1 MVSYKF
7 KILGSIA
14 LLFSLYTCTLFKKSI
29 SKPVVVAM
37 PDTTV
42 PVKVSSTAFN
52 SKYVNGLSQE
62 QLASDFLKNFE
73 SEAKITR
80 NVTFQN
86 LETGADFIV
95 KIISL
100 NITESSKVEKISDE
114 KSPYNGQEM
123 VLNTIDCSA
132 EVEITDVKNKTK
144 KLSNC
149 YNSKSRS
156 EKLKNNRDL
165 GDLIMGSNK
174 DHTNYRTKLLQDDIC
189 NELVKDVG
197 RRVWVPIS
205 RRIAKA
211 IK

>member
-1 MVSYKF
+1 MKIF
-7 KILGSIA
+7 KKIVLALICMLG
-14 LLFSLYTCTLFKKSI
+14 LYACTLFKKSI
-29 SKPVVVAM
+29 SKPVIVAM
-37 PDTTV
+37 PDISV
-42 PVKVSSTAFN
+42 PVKINSTAFN

-62 QLASDFLKNFE
+62 QIASDFLKNFE

-80 NVTFQN
+80 NVTFKN
-86 LETGADFIV
+86 EEAGADFIV

-100 NITESSKVEKISDE
+100 AITESSKVEKISDE

-123 VLNTIDCSA
+123 VLNSVDCTA
-132 EVEITDVKNKTK
+132 EVEITDVKKGNK

-174 DHTNYRTKLLQDDIC
+174 DHTNYRTKLLADDIC
-189 NELVKDVG
+189 NELAKDVG

-205 RRIAKA
+205 RRIARA

>member
-1 MVSYKF
+1 MKKYIYVPVLF
-7 KILGSIA
+7 LCIA
-14 LLFSLYTCTLFKKSI
+14 GCTLFKKNI
-29 SKPVVVAM
+29 SKPVIIAM

-42 PVKVSSTAFN
+42 PVKINSTAFN
-52 SKYVNGLSQE
+52 SKYINGLSQE

-80 NVTFQN
+80 NVTFKN
-86 LETGADFIV
+86 EEAGADFSV
-95 KIISL
+95 KVISL

-123 VLNTIDCSA
+123 VLNTIDCIA

-174 DHTNYRTKLLQDDIC
+174 DHTNYRTKLLADDIC
-189 NELVKDVG
+189 NELAKDVG
-197 RRVWVPIS
+197 RRVWVSIS
-205 RRIAKA
+205 RRIARA

>member
-1 MVSYKF
+1 MKTF
-7 KILGSIA
+7 KRIVLIFIC
-14 LLFSLYTCTLFKKSI
+14 LFGLYACTLFKKSI
-29 SKPVVVAM
+29 SKPVIVAM
-37 PDTTV
+37 PDTSV
-42 PVKVSSTAFN
+42 PVKINSTAFN
-52 SKYVNGLSQE
+52 SKYVNSLSQE

-86 LETGADFIV
+86 VESGADFVV

-100 NITESSKVEKISDE
+100 NITESSKIEKISDE

-123 VLNTIDCSA
+123 VLNTIDCST
-132 EVEITDVKNKTK
+132 EVEITDIKKGNK

-189 NELVKDVG
+189 NELAKDVG

>member
-1 MVSYKF
+1 MKTF
-7 KILGSIA
+7 KRIVLIFIC
-14 LLFSLYTCTLFKKSI
+14 LFGLYACTLFKKSI
-29 SKPVVVAM
+29 SKPVIVAM
-37 PDTTV
+37 PDTSV
-42 PVKVSSTAFN
+42 PVKINSTAFN
-52 SKYVNGLSQE
+52 SKYVNSLSQE

-86 LETGADFIV
+86 VETGADFVV
-95 KIISL
+95 KILSL

-123 VLNTIDCSA
+123 VLNTIDCST
-132 EVEITDVKNKTK
+132 EVEITDIKKGNK

-189 NELVKDVG
+189 NELAKDVG